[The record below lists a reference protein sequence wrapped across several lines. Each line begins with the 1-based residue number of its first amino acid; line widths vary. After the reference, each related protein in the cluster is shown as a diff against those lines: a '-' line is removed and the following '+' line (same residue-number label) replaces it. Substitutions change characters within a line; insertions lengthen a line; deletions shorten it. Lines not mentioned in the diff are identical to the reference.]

1 MLTVLGDTF
10 KWTQLTFNDKVQQ
23 IADAIA
29 PVVNDQANSTP
40 IKKNTNIL
48 KSVKK
53 AFKIH
58 GKHHHHNIPP
68 SSKRPKIKQLVRKRS
83 DSLDDAVVTTV
94 VTNRSHA
101 DNGIK
106 SFATIIDSGGQKVFL
121 NLYPIFI
128 HNPSLLMV
136 VFKMTDEANCIW
148 KPLPREEYHCPEG
161 VFTNPHQINQCMA
174 DLIKH
179 TMANIS
185 TYSSTIRPLVLSV

>member
-1 MLTVLGDTF
+1 MFTWTELTLGDEI
-10 KWTQLTFNDKVQQ
+10 QE

-29 PVVNDQANSTP
+29 PVVHEQANSTP
-40 IKKNTNIL
+40 IRRGNVLRNFFRSHHYQNT
-48 KSVKK
+48 
-53 AFKIH
+53 
-58 GKHHHHNIPP
+58 
-68 SSKRPKIKQLVRKRS
+68 SSSSRTRQQNVREKS
-83 DSLDDAVVTTV
+83 DSLDDAVVNNV

-161 VFTNPHQINQCMA
+161 VFTNPHQTNQCMA